1 MKKTRIFYAVQVS
14 NFTQTDLGPMWLLR
28 NDACTNIMVGIVST
42 LLKDREDYEFLIK
55 LPFEEDCLDTPNLFE
70 LFDEEYHDRISFLRE
85 HIPISPVTSR
95 FNFDMNFYM
104 GEKIWLSDVDIM
116 INDENTLTKNWNVF
130 FKSIGMH
137 VPIMSTN
144 YFLDS
149 PLANKVDE
157 KIRYYER
164 QMESFINSDI
174 AVFQCEAGMNE
185 AMEAYDILFKSRDL
199 IKQTSVWGV
208 GCHAQ
213 EIMNYHTNEEYS
225 KPVIYFGNR
234 ISDTANRYTNYD
246 SFAEAIGKLS
256 KITDIEFEAIMLNP
270 TRKVTDEQLKL
281 IDTLSNGNVE
291 VMSNRDKF
299 TREDYLKFINRAHI
313 SVNLFVT
320 EVHGGVTH
328 CEAMLAKN
336 VLVLPN
342 VNNYKTKFEKLDNEY
357 PYLVGV
363 DKKQNHKPDTDQ
375 IAEKLKQSLELYQN
389 DRKEFNK
396 LGEDCFNLA
405 YEYESYESASN
416 RIQNDIDNL
425 TYTKET
431 L

>member
-55 LPFEEDCLDTPNLFE
+55 LPFEEDCLDTANLFE

-104 GEKIWLSDVDIM
+104 REKIWLTDVDIM

-185 AMEAYDILFKSRDL
+185 AMEAYDLLFKSRDL

-213 EIMNYHTNEEYS
+213 EIMNYHTDEEYS

-270 TRKVTDEQLKL
+270 TRKVTDDQLKL
-281 IDTLSNGNVE
+281 IKELSNDNVE

-342 VNNYKTKFEKLDNEY
+342 VNNYKTKFKKLDNKY
-357 PYLVGV
+357 PFLVGV
-363 DKKQNHKPDTDQ
+363 DKDQTHKPDTDQ
-375 IAEKLKQSLELYQN
+375 IAEKLKQSLELYQT
-389 DRKEFNK
+389 DRKEFDR
-396 LGEDCFNLA
+396 LGEDCFKLA

>member
-1 MKKTRIFYAVQVS
+1 
-14 NFTQTDLGPMWLLR
+14 
-28 NDACTNIMVGIVST
+28 MVGIVST

-55 LPFEEDCLDTPNLFE
+55 LPYEEDCLDIDNLFA
-70 LFDEEYHDRISFLRE
+70 LFEEEYRDRISFLRE

-104 GEKIWLSDVDIM
+104 GEKHWLSDVDVM

-130 FKSIGMH
+130 FKTIGKN

-149 PLANKVDE
+149 PIANKVDE

-185 AMEAYDILFKSRDL
+185 AMEAYDMLFKSRDL
-199 IKQTSVWGV
+199 IKRKSVWGV

-213 EIMNYHTNEEYS
+213 EIINHHTSEEYS

-270 TRKVTDEQLKL
+270 TRKATDEQLELIEKL
-281 IDTLSNGNVE
+281 SDGHVE
-291 VMSNRDKF
+291 VMSNREKF

-313 SVNLFVT
+313 SCNLFVT

-336 VLVLPN
+336 VLVVPN
-342 VNNYKTKFEKLDNEY
+342 VNNYKTKFEKSNIEY
-357 PYLVGV
+357 PFLVEV
-363 DKKQNHKPDTDQ
+363 DSSQSHKPNTDQ
-375 IAEKLKQSLELYQN
+375 IAESLAKALEMYQN
-389 DRKEFNK
+389 DRESFDA
-396 LGEDCFNLA
+396 LGEVCYNLG
-405 YEYESYESASN
+405 YKYESYESASE
-416 RIQNDIDNL
+416 RIQNDIETL
-425 TYTKET
+425 LSLKET
-431 L
+431 N

>member
-14 NFTQTDLGPMWLLR
+14 NFTNTDIGPMWLLR

-55 LPFEEDCLDTPNLFE
+55 LPFEEDCLDTNNLFE
-70 LFDEEYHDRISFLRE
+70 LFDEEFHDRISFFRE

-104 GEKIWLSDVDIM
+104 EEKIWLRDVDVM

-130 FKSIGMH
+130 FNAIGKN

-149 PLANKVDE
+149 PIANKVDE
-157 KIRYYER
+157 RIRYYER

-185 AMEAYDILFKSRDL
+185 AMEAYDMLFKSRDL
-199 IKQTSVWGV
+199 IKRKSVWGV

-213 EIMNYHTNEEYS
+213 EIINHHTDEEYS

-270 TRKVTDEQLKL
+270 TRKATDEQLQL
-281 IDTLSNGNVE
+281 IEELSNGRAE

-299 TREDYLKFINRAHI
+299 TREDYLNFINRAHI
-313 SVNLFVT
+313 SCNLFVT

-336 VLVLPN
+336 VLVVPN
-342 VNNYKTKFEKLDNEY
+342 VNNYKTKFEKAPEQY
-357 PYLVGV
+357 PFLVDV
-363 DKKQNHKPDTDQ
+363 DSKQTHKPDTDQ
-375 IAEKLKQSLELYQN
+375 IAQQLAKALEMYKN
-389 DRKEFNK
+389 DRESFDK
-396 LGEDCFNLA
+396 LSGICYDLG
-405 YEYESYESASN
+405 YKYESYESASE
-416 RIQNDIDNL
+416 RIQKDIDTL
-425 TYTKET
+425 VSLKET
-431 L
+431 N

>member
-104 GEKIWLSDVDIM
+104 EEKIWLSDIDVM

-130 FKSIGMH
+130 FRSIGMH

-157 KIRYYER
+157 KLRYYER

-185 AMEAYDILFKSRDL
+185 AMEAYDVLFKSRDL
-199 IKQTSVWGV
+199 IKQKSVWGV

-270 TRKVTDEQLKL
+270 TRKVTDKQLNL
-281 IDTLSNGNVE
+281 IKELSNNSVE
-291 VMSNRDKF
+291 VMSNKDKF

-342 VNNYKTKFEKLDNEY
+342 VNNYKTKFEKLDNTY
-357 PYLVGV
+357 PFLVGV
-363 DKKQNHKPDTDQ
+363 DKEQTHKPDTDQ

>member
-1 MKKTRIFYAVQVS
+1 MKKTKIFYAVQVS

-70 LFDEEYHDRISFLRE
+70 LFDEECHDRISFLRE

-95 FNFDMNFYM
+95 FNFDMNFYLE
-104 GEKIWLSDVDIM
+104 EKIWLSDIDVM

-199 IKQTSVWGV
+199 IKQKSVWGV

-270 TRKVTDEQLKL
+270 TRKVTDKQLNL
-281 IDTLSNGNVE
+281 IKELSNDSVE
-291 VMSNRDKF
+291 VMSNKDKF

-357 PYLVGV
+357 PFLVGV
-363 DKKQNHKPDTDQ
+363 DKEQTHKPDTDQ

-389 DRKEFNK
+389 DRKEFDR
-396 LGEDCFNLA
+396 LGEDCFKLA
-405 YEYESYESASN
+405 YKYESYESASN

>member
-1 MKKTRIFYAVQVS
+1 
-14 NFTQTDLGPMWLLR
+14 MWLLR

-104 GEKIWLSDVDIM
+104 EEKIWLSDIDVM

-130 FKSIGMH
+130 FRSIGMH

-157 KIRYYER
+157 KLRYYER

-185 AMEAYDILFKSRDL
+185 AMEAYDVLFKSRDL
-199 IKQTSVWGV
+199 IKQKSVWGV

-270 TRKVTDEQLKL
+270 TRKVTDKQLNL
-281 IDTLSNGNVE
+281 IKELSNNSVE
-291 VMSNRDKF
+291 VMSNKDKF

-342 VNNYKTKFEKLDNEY
+342 VNNYKTKFEKLDNTY
-357 PYLVGV
+357 PFLVGV
-363 DKKQNHKPDTDQ
+363 DKEQTHKPDTDQ

>member
-14 NFTQTDLGPMWLLR
+14 NFTNTDLGPMWLLR

-55 LPFEEDCLDTPNLFE
+55 LPFEEDCLDIDNLFA
-70 LFDEEYHDRISFLRE
+70 LFEEEYRDRISFLRE

-104 GEKIWLSDVDIM
+104 EEKHWLSDVDVM

-130 FKSIGMH
+130 FKTIGKN

-149 PLANKVDE
+149 PIANKVDE

-185 AMEAYDILFKSRDL
+185 AMEAYDMLFKSRDL
-199 IKQTSVWGV
+199 IKRKSVWGV

-213 EIMNYHTNEEYS
+213 EIINHHTSEEYS

-270 TRKVTDEQLKL
+270 TRKATDEQLEL
-281 IDTLSNGNVE
+281 IEELSNGRVE
-291 VMSNRDKF
+291 VMSNREKF

-313 SVNLFVT
+313 SCNLFVT

-336 VLVLPN
+336 VLVVPN
-342 VNNYKTKFEKLDNEY
+342 VNNYKTKFEKANIEY
-357 PYLVGV
+357 PFLVEV
-363 DKKQNHKPDTDQ
+363 DSNQTHKPNTDQ
-375 IAEKLKQSLELYQN
+375 IAESLAKALEMYQN
-389 DRKEFNK
+389 DRESFDA
-396 LGEDCFNLA
+396 LGEVCYDLG
-405 YEYESYESASN
+405 YKYESYESASE
-416 RIQNDIDNL
+416 RIQNDIETL
-425 TYTKET
+425 LSLKET
-431 L
+431 N